1 MPWCVDAVHPRACGE
16 LSPNA
21 SRSSLAS
28 GSSPSCAKTQPFCV
42 ISENANGAES
52 PNLGGVV
59 EIRGDP
65 PTRG

>member
-1 MPWCVDAVHPRACGE
+1 MSFIVITSGHPEHQRGNRLAQW
-16 LSPNA
+16 A
-21 SRSSLAS
+21 SAQAPSS
-28 GSSPSCAKTQPFCV
+28 SCAKTQPFCV

>member
-1 MPWCVDAVHPRACGE
+1 MLLRLRADVTK
-16 LSPNA
+16 SSTDPN
-21 SRSSLAS
+21 R
-28 GSSPSCAKTQPFCV
+28 V

-65 PTRG
+65 VVSENSS